1 MNIIATVQVVRYMS
15 FRILTFFCIFIS
27 VECIRHPPTYFAKRL
42 HNALDRM
49 NVDDDTLIRCLVGR
63 SEVSINF

>member
-1 MNIIATVQVVRYMS
+1 M
-15 FRILTFFCIFIS
+15 
-27 VECIRHPPTYFAKRL
+27 ECIRHSPTYFAKRL

-63 SEVSINF
+63 SEVSIIFTLVVGKTSELLME